1 MRFLPKSLCLRV
13 EIMVM
18 LLSIGTSACRLPVAQ
33 EDSLVSNLKF
43 QPEAFDS
50 FTASTSL
57 RYSLARPATTTIR
70 ILTANKA
77 EPVITLFEEL
87 KESRGLHEH
96 TWLGDTEE
104 GYFAPSGSYIGVL
117 EVEGQKFESVVRIYH
132 R

>member
-1 MRFLPKSLCLRV
+1 MRFLPKSLRLRV

-104 GYFAPSGSYIGVL
+104 GYFAPTGSYVGIL
-117 EVEGQKFESVVRIYH
+117 EVEGEQYESVVRVYH